1 MAKRKKGFNLADP
14 ATLIGFVIGILGT
27 WLLGPV
33 TGVIILVVA
42 TIVFAILDSKKVYNV
57 IIGGLVGFLIGWLLV
72 IFIGALYAVF

>member
-1 MAKRKKGFNLADP
+1 MAKKKGFDLADP
-14 ATLIGFVIGILGT
+14 ATLIGFIIGIFGT

-57 IIGGLVGFLIGWLLV
+57 IIGGLVGFLIGWLLR
-72 IFIGALYAVF
+72 ILIGAVFTLI